1 MRKRYTAADRARLLG
16 EVKATGET
24 ARVVAERLG
33 VTPSTAYLW
42 LKAERASAEKPVT
55 PKFARVVREQEK
67 QRAMVVVQVAS
78 VTIRVDVG
86 FDAELLRSV
95 VAALSEPA

>member
-1 MRKRYTAADRARLLG
+1 MRKRYTAADRERLLG

-24 ARVVAERLG
+24 ARAVAERLG

-42 LKAERASAEKPVT
+42 LKAEKAPAEKART
-55 PKFARVVREQEK
+55 PKFARVVRQAEK
-67 QRAMVVVQVAS
+67 PRGVVVVQVAS
-78 VTIRVDVG
+78 VTIRVETG

-95 VAALSEPA
+95 VVALSEEA